1 MLITL
6 KQDGGIWVGVHTG
19 QGSDEIVDLFGTHI
33 LPTPFTANV
42 LGTVVQDAIR
52 KLNPE
57 HTVVWEDASTPYRMT
72 ADEQE
77 ISDELGEIFG

>member
-19 QGSDEIVDLFGTHI
+19 AGSDEIVDLFGTHI
-33 LPTPFTANV
+33 LPTAFTANV

-57 HTVVWEDASTPYRMT
+57 HRVVLAGNS
-72 ADEQE
+72 
-77 ISDELGEIFG
+77 

>member
-6 KQDGGIWVGVHTG
+6 RQDGGLWVGVHTG
-19 QGSDEIVDLFGTHI
+19 PGSDEVVRLFGTHI
-33 LPTPFTANV
+33 LPTAFTANV

-57 HTVVWEDASTPYRMT
+57 HQV
-72 ADEQE
+72 
-77 ISDELGEIFG
+77 ELVPSAE